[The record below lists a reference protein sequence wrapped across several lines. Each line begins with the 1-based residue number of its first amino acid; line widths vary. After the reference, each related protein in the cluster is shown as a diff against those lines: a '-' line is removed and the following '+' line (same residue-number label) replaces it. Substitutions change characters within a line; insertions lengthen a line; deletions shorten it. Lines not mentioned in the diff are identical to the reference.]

1 MWLPKAAAPRAWT
14 PRPPKRGQL
23 TPRHTPPDAGSAP
36 RYTGIRTFARAPHVT
51 SAEDVDVAVLGVPF
65 DTATSM
71 RPGARFGPAGI
82 RDASLL
88 LRPWNPA
95 QGVDVFGSL
104 SLADLGD
111 IETTPGNALRTTEQI
126 AAQLEPVIRAG
137 AVPLTLGGD
146 HSIVLGELRAHAAVH
161 GPVAVVL
168 LDAHADTWEQYYGE
182 RYFHGT
188 PFKRAMEEGLVDAHR
203 SLLAGMRGSLYAA
216 SDLDEPRSWGFEII
230 PCDELRTWTPERYA
244 ARVRERLGDGPAYL
258 SFDIDCLD
266 PAFAPATGTP
276 EVAGL
281 LPHEAIAFLR
291 ALAGVRF
298 VGYDVVEV
306 SPPYDGPGQ
315 VTALNGASVAYE
327 LLALSAVAA
336 ASS

>member
-1 MWLPKAAAPRAWT
+1 MRYQ
-14 PRPPKRGQL
+14 PPE
-23 TPRHTPPDAGSAP
+23 ASEAP
-36 RYTGIRTFARAPHVT
+36 RYTGIRTFARVPHVPD
-51 SAEDVDVAVLGVPF
+51 ALEDIDVAVVGVPF

-95 QGVDVFGSL
+95 QEIDVFGSL
-104 SLADLGD
+104 SIVDRGDLHV
-111 IETTPGNALRTTEQI
+111 TPGNAEKTAGQI
-126 AAQLEPVIRAG
+126 AAQLEPLVRAG
-137 AVPLTLGGD
+137 ITTLTLGGD

-161 GPVAVVL
+161 GPLAVVL

-188 PFKRAMEEGLVDAHR
+188 PFKRALEEGLIDPAR

-216 SDLDEPRSWGFEII
+216 SDLDEPRSWGFEIV
-230 PCDELRTWTPERYA
+230 PCDELRTWTPEAYA
-244 ARVRERLGDGPAYL
+244 ARVRERVGAGPAFL
-258 SFDIDCLD
+258 SFDIDVLD

-291 ALAGVRF
+291 ALRGQAFTGF
-298 VGYDVVEV
+298 DLVEV
-306 SPPYDGPGQ
+306 APPYDTQAQ
-315 VTALNGASVAYE
+315 VTALTAANLAYE
-327 LLALSAVAA
+327 MLTLRALAPPPTPPGG
-336 ASS
+336 